1 MRLPGP
7 RDLVAFVSL
16 VERSSEQLVAL
27 LPRTTELLG
36 NAERLLR
43 DGSALIDRIETTRLE
58 AQALVDRTEVTRD
71 RADELVTGLEPT
83 TQRAVGLLAALEPAS
98 QRAVALLAALEPTAE
113 RAVAMLESMEPSL
126 LKLQPTLERLAE
138 TTDPREVDA
147 MVAMI
152 DQLPLL
158 AAKLETDV
166 IPVLNTLTTVSPD
179 LHDLLDVSRELN
191 LMLAKLPGMGR
202 VKRRVDEQQEIE
214 EGHRPPT

>member
-1 MRLPGP
+1 VCHQPDGR
-7 RDLVAFVSL
+7 V
-16 VERSSEQLVAL
+16 QLVAL

-43 DGSALIDRIETTRLE
+43 DGSALVDRIETTRLE
-58 AQALVDRTEVTRD
+58 AQALVERTEVTRD

-83 TQRAVGLLAALEPAS
+83 TR
-98 QRAVALLAALEPTAE
+98 RAVALLAALEPTAE
-113 RAVAMLESMEPSL
+113 RAVALLESMEPSL

-147 MVAMI
+147 LVAML

-158 AAKLETDV
+158 AAKVETDV

-191 LMLAKLPGMGR
+191 LMLAKLPGMDR

>member
-16 VERSSEQLVAL
+16 VERSSEQLVVL

-43 DGSALIDRIETTRLE
+43 DGSALVDRIETTRLE
-58 AQALVDRTEVTRD
+58 AQALVERTEVTRD

-83 TQRAVGLLAALEPAS
+83 TR
-98 QRAVALLAALEPTAE
+98 RAVALLAALEPTAE
-113 RAVAMLESMEPSL
+113 RAVALLESMEPSL

-147 MVAMI
+147 LVAML

-158 AAKLETDV
+158 AAKVETDV

>member
-16 VERSSEQLVAL
+16 VERSSEQLVVL

-43 DGSALIDRIETTRLE
+43 DGSALVDRIETTRLE
-58 AQALVDRTEVTRD
+58 AQALVERTEVTRD

-83 TQRAVGLLAALEPAS
+83 TR
-98 QRAVALLAALEPTAE
+98 RAVALLAALEPTAE
-113 RAVAMLESMEPSL
+113 RAVALLESMEPSL

>member
-7 RDLVAFVSL
+7 RDLVTL

-27 LPRTTELLG
+27 LPRATELLG
-36 NAERLLR
+36 SAERLVR
-43 DGSALIDRIETTRLE
+43 DAGALVDRIEAIRSE
-58 AQALVDRTEVTRD
+58 AQALVERSEATRA

-83 TQRAVGLLAALEPAS
+83 TR
-98 QRAVALLAALEPTAE
+98 RAVALLAALEPAAE
-113 RAVAMLESMEPSL
+113 RAVALLESMEPSL
-126 LKLQPTLERLAE
+126 LKLMPTLERLAE

-158 AAKLETDV
+158 AAKIETDV
-166 IPVLNTLTTVSPD
+166 IPVLNTLTSVAPD

-191 LMLAKLPGMGR
+191 LMLARLPGMGR
-202 VKRRVDEQQEIE
+202 VKRRVDEQQELR

>member
-7 RDLVAFVSL
+7 RDLVTL

-27 LPRTTELLG
+27 LPRATELLG
-36 NAERLLR
+36 SAERLVR
-43 DGSALIDRIETTRLE
+43 DAGALVDRIEATRSE
-58 AQALVDRTEVTRD
+58 AQALVER
-71 RADELVTGLEPT
+71 PT
-83 TQRAVGLLAALEPAS
+83 TR
-98 QRAVALLAALEPTAE
+98 RAVALLAALEPAAE
-113 RAVAMLESMEPSL
+113 RAVTLLESMEPSL
-126 LKLQPTLERLAE
+126 LKLLPTLERLAE

>member
-1 MRLPGP
+1 MHLPGP
-7 RDLVAFVSL
+7 RDLAALVSL
-16 VERSSEQLVAL
+16 VERGSEQLAGL
-27 LPRTTELLG
+27 LPRAIDLLG
-36 NAERLLR
+36 GAERLLR
-43 DGSALIDRIETTRLE
+43 DGSALIDRIETTRVD
-58 AQALVDRTEVTRD
+58 AQALVERTEVTRS
-71 RADELVTGLEPT
+71 RADELVISLEPT
-83 TQRAVGLLAALEPAS
+83 TRRAGELLAS
-98 QRAVALLAALEPTAE
+98 LEPTAE
-113 RAVAMLESMEPSL
+113 RATALLEAMEPSL

-166 IPVLNTLTTVSPD
+166 IPVLNTLTSVSPD

-191 LMLAKLPGMGR
+191 LMLGKLPGMGR
-202 VKRRVDEQQEIE
+202 VKQRVDDQQEID

>member
-7 RDLVAFVSL
+7 RDLVTL

-27 LPRTTELLG
+27 LPRATELLG
-36 NAERLLR
+36 NERLLR
-43 DGSALIDRIETTRLE
+43 DASALIDRIETTRLE
-58 AQALVDRTEVTRD
+58 AQALVDRSGHPGPGRRAGD
-71 RADELVTGLEPT
+71 RPRADDPARGRAAGGAGADRRARGGL
-83 TQRAVGLLAALEPAS
+83 
-98 QRAVALLAALEPTAE
+98 
-113 RAVAMLESMEPSL
+113 LESMEPSL

-152 DQLPLL
+152 DQLPML
-158 AAKLETDV
+158 AAKIETDV

-202 VKRRVDEQQEIE
+202 VKRRVDEQQEPR
-214 EGHRPPT
+214 GGPPPPT

>member
-43 DGSALIDRIETTRLE
+43 DGSALVDRIETTRLE
-58 AQALVDRTEVTRD
+58 AQALVERTEVTRD

-83 TQRAVGLLAALEPAS
+83 TR
-98 QRAVALLAALEPTAE
+98 RAVALLAALEPTAE
-113 RAVAMLESMEPSL
+113 RAVALLESMEPSL

-147 MVAMI
+147 LVAML

-158 AAKLETDV
+158 AAKVETDV

-202 VKRRVDEQQEIE
+202 VKKRVDEQQEIE

>member
-43 DGSALIDRIETTRLE
+43 DGSALVDRIETTRLE
-58 AQALVDRTEVTRD
+58 AQALVERTEVTRD

-83 TQRAVGLLAALEPAS
+83 TR
-98 QRAVALLAALEPTAE
+98 RAVALLAALEPTAE
-113 RAVAMLESMEPSL
+113 RAVALLESMEPSL

-147 MVAMI
+147 LGAML

-158 AAKLETDV
+158 AAKVETDV

>member
-43 DGSALIDRIETTRLE
+43 DGSALVDRIETTRLE
-58 AQALVDRTEVTRD
+58 AQALVERTEVTRD

-83 TQRAVGLLAALEPAS
+83 TR
-98 QRAVALLAALEPTAE
+98 RAVALLAALEPTAE
-113 RAVAMLESMEPSL
+113 RAVALLESMEPSL

-147 MVAMI
+147 LVAML

-158 AAKLETDV
+158 AAKVETDV

>member
-27 LPRTTELLG
+27 LPRTIELLG

-43 DGSALIDRIETTRLE
+43 DGSALVDRIETTRLE
-58 AQALVDRTEVTRD
+58 AQALVERTEVTRD

-83 TQRAVGLLAALEPAS
+83 TR
-98 QRAVALLAALEPTAE
+98 RAVALLAALEPTAE
-113 RAVAMLESMEPSL
+113 RAVALLESMEPSL

-147 MVAMI
+147 LVAML

-158 AAKLETDV
+158 AAKVETDV

-191 LMLAKLPGMGR
+191 LMLAKLPGMDR

>member
-7 RDLVAFVSL
+7 RDLVTL
-16 VERSSEQLVAL
+16 VERSSEQLLAL
-27 LPRTTELLG
+27 LPRATALLG
-36 NAERLLR
+36 DAERLLR
-43 DGSALIDRIETTRLE
+43 DASALIDRIETTRLE
-58 AQALVDRTEVTRD
+58 ANALVERTEVTRD
-71 RADELVTGLEPT
+71 RADEMVSGLAPT
-83 TQRAVGLLAALEPAS
+83 I
-98 QRAVALLAALEPTAE
+98 QRAVALLTALEPTAE
-113 RAVAMLESMEPSL
+113 RAVALLESMEPSL

-166 IPVLNTLTTVSPD
+166 VPVLNTLTTVSPD

-202 VKRRVDEQQEIE
+202 VKKRVDEQQEIE

>member
-7 RDLVAFVSL
+7 RDLVTL

-27 LPRTTELLG
+27 LPRATDLLG
-36 NAERLLR
+36 SAERLVR
-43 DGSALIDRIETTRLE
+43 DAGALVDRIEATRSE
-58 AQALVDRTEVTRD
+58 AQALVERSEATRA

-83 TQRAVGLLAALEPAS
+83 TR
-98 QRAVALLAALEPTAE
+98 RAVAL
-113 RAVAMLESMEPSL
+113 LESMEPSL
-126 LKLQPTLERLAE
+126 LKLMPTLERLAE

-158 AAKLETDV
+158 AAKIETDV
-166 IPVLNTLTTVSPD
+166 IPVLNTLTSVAPD

-191 LMLAKLPGMGR
+191 LMLARLPGMGR
-202 VKRRVDEQQEIE
+202 VKRRVDEQQELK

>member
-27 LPRTTELLG
+27 LPRTIELLG

-43 DGSALIDRIETTRLE
+43 DGSALVDRIETTRLE
-58 AQALVDRTEVTRD
+58 AQALVERTEVTRD

-83 TQRAVGLLAALEPAS
+83 TR
-98 QRAVALLAALEPTAE
+98 RAVALLAALEPTAE
-113 RAVAMLESMEPSL
+113 RAVALLESMEPSL

-147 MVAMI
+147 LVAML

-158 AAKLETDV
+158 AAKVETDV

>member
-43 DGSALIDRIETTRLE
+43 DGSTLVDRIETTRLE
-58 AQALVDRTEVTRD
+58 AQALVERTEVTRD

-83 TQRAVGLLAALEPAS
+83 TR
-98 QRAVALLAALEPTAE
+98 RAVALLAALEPTAE
-113 RAVAMLESMEPSL
+113 RAVALLESMEPSL

-147 MVAMI
+147 LVAML

-158 AAKLETDV
+158 AAKVETDV

>member
-16 VERSSEQLVAL
+16 VERSSEQLVVL

-43 DGSALIDRIETTRLE
+43 DGSALVDRIETTRLE
-58 AQALVDRTEVTRD
+58 AQALVERTEVTRD

-83 TQRAVGLLAALEPAS
+83 TR
-98 QRAVALLAALEPTAE
+98 RAVALLAALEPTAE
-113 RAVAMLESMEPSL
+113 RAVALLESMEPSL

-147 MVAMI
+147 LVAML

-158 AAKLETDV
+158 AAKVETDV

-191 LMLAKLPGMGR
+191 LMLAKLPGMDR

>member
-1 MRLPGP
+1 VCHQPDGR
-7 RDLVAFVSL
+7 V
-16 VERSSEQLVAL
+16 QLVAL

-43 DGSALIDRIETTRLE
+43 DGSALVDRIETTRLE
-58 AQALVDRTEVTRD
+58 AQALVERTEVTRD

-83 TQRAVGLLAALEPAS
+83 TR
-98 QRAVALLAALEPTAE
+98 RAVALLAALEPTAE
-113 RAVAMLESMEPSL
+113 RAVALLESMEPSL

-147 MVAMI
+147 LVAML

-158 AAKLETDV
+158 AAKVETDV

>member
-43 DGSALIDRIETTRLE
+43 DGSALVDRIETTRLE
-58 AQALVDRTEVTRD
+58 AQALVERTEVTRD

-83 TQRAVGLLAALEPAS
+83 TR
-98 QRAVALLAALEPTAE
+98 RAVALLAALEPTAE
-113 RAVAMLESMEPSL
+113 RAVALLESMEPSL

-147 MVAMI
+147 LVAML

-158 AAKLETDV
+158 AAKVETDV

-191 LMLAKLPGMGR
+191 LMLAKLPGMDR

>member
-7 RDLVAFVSL
+7 RDLVAF

-43 DGSALIDRIETTRLE
+43 DASALIDRIETTRLE
-58 AQALVDRTEVTRD
+58 AQELVERTEVTRD

-83 TQRAVGLLAALEPAS
+83 TQRAVALLAALEPTT
-98 QRAVALLAALEPTAE
+98 QRAVALLTALEPTAE

-126 LKLQPTLERLAE
+126 LKLQPTLERLAQ

-152 DQLPLL
+152 DQLPML

-166 IPVLNTLTTVSPD
+166 IPVLNTLATVSPD

-202 VKRRVDEQQEIE
+202 VKRRVDEQQELE